1 MFTRCPQC
9 TTVFRVTAN
18 QLRAAR
24 GDVRCGNCA
33 HVFNAMESLADELPQ
48 HAQQEHA
55 DAPEGDNDAL
65 EFNAPEQTWSEI
77 FIEARPKPSDVALDG
92 DIEAITANPDEWRAM
107 LEELGVAPADVEAE
121 VEADIAAEIET
132 DLDPEDTGIEMG
144 AASLMA
150 EDDENDAIEAFSAE
164 YLTAADETED
174 DETPAREADE
184 KEREPEPV
192 YVIDT
197 PPPETDN
204 AEGAFDEEAVEVEE
218 IVIESVQPIFADDAG
233 APADS
238 LDAAVSAA
246 SPDEEF
252 PLWDELAPSTTTEHE
267 RRPSGIWAVAT
278 VLLAAA
284 LILQLGH
291 QARDSLAAH
300 PRYGEL
306 VRNGYASLN
315 QRLYPDWSLDSFFIR
330 RSEALAGGST
340 PEALDISAAV
350 EVTGAQ
356 PVGLP
361 LVRVTLRDQWAN
373 TVGRRVF
380 MPDEYLATD
389 LPAIVPPGTRIPVAL
404 SLGDPGTKARGYE
417 VDLCLQR
424 RQTGLECQLVEAPYR
439 P

>member
-33 HVFNAMESLADELPQ
+33 HVFNAMESLADELPRRR
-48 HAQQEHA
+48 QQEHA
-55 DAPEGDNDAL
+55 DAPEGDDDAM
-65 EFNAPEQTWSEI
+65 EFDAPEQTWGEI
-77 FIEARPKPSDVALDG
+77 FIEARPKPGDVALDG
-92 DIEAITANPDEWRAM
+92 EIEAITANPEEWRAM
-107 LEELGVAPADVEAE
+107 LAELGVAPADVEP
-121 VEADIAAEIET
+121 
-132 DLDPEDTGIEMG
+132 DLELEDTGIEMG

-150 EDDENDAIEAFSAE
+150 EDDEDAAIEGFSSE
-164 YLTAADETED
+164 GVPAAGETEEN
-174 DETPAREADE
+174 ETPARELDE
-184 KEREPEPV
+184 RQREPEPV

-197 PPPETDN
+197 PPPEAAN
-204 AEGAFDEEAVEVEE
+204 AEAAIDAEAVEVEE
-218 IVIESVQPIFADDAG
+218 IVIEAVQPIFADDAA

-238 LDAAVSAA
+238 LDAAVSAT
-246 SPDEEF
+246 SPDDEF
-252 PLWDELAPSTTTEHE
+252 PLWYELDPATTPEHE
-267 RRPSGIWAVAT
+267 RRPSVIWAVAA

-284 LILQLGH
+284 LMLQLGH

-306 VRNGYASLN
+306 VRNAYASAN

-380 MPDEYLATD
+380 VPDEYLATD
-389 LPAIVPPGTRIPVAL
+389 LPGIVPPGTRIPVAL
-404 SLGDPGTKARGYE
+404 SLADPGTKARGYE

-424 RQTGLECQLVEAPYR
+424 RQTGLECQLAEAPYR